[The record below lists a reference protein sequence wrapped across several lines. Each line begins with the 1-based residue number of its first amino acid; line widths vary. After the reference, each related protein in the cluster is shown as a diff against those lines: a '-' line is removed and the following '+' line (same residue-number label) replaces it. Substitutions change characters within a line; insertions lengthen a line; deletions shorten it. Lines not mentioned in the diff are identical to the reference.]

1 MATKQKTG
9 FTSLRCR
16 DLQIPRTERNAHF
29 FSFQHSQQFS
39 ENNLT
44 AASSIKLLADD
55 WIGEEIFLTF
65 FFFLIFVEY
74 SDHGSFSG
82 GGGGVGD
89 DRHWGPVATVPAV
102 LDGQGDAGQRDAHE
116 NDDENAT
123 YPPSE
128 LTFFNLQNALFRLI
142 NEIRKRNEIS
152 SIAMP
157 A

>member
-1 MATKQKTG
+1 MGKY
-9 FTSLRCR
+9 FWRL
-16 DLQIPRTERNAHF
+16 
-29 FSFQHSQQFS
+29 
-39 ENNLT
+39 
-44 AASSIKLLADD
+44 
-55 WIGEEIFLTF
+55 

-142 NEIRKRNEIS
+142 NEIRKKKVKYHSLLCQRDNDENDNDNAIYPPS
-152 SIAMP
+152 K
-157 A
+157 